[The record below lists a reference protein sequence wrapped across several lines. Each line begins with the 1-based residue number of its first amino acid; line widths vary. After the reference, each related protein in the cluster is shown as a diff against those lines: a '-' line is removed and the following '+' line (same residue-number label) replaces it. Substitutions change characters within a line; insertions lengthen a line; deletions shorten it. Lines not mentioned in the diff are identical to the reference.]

1 MVELKIWDNDD
12 SVDIEQEVYTPPNYV
27 LSQNYPNP
35 FTPSTN
41 ISYGIVERTH
51 VTIRVYNMLG
61 KLITTLVDDIKSAGS
76 YIIQFHA
83 SNLPSG
89 MYVLRMQAGNYNGVQ
104 KMMLVK

>member
-12 SVDIEQEVYTPPNYV
+12 SVDIEEGVYIPPNYV

-35 FTPSTN
+35 FNPSTN
-41 ISYGIVERTH
+41 ISYYISKRTH
-51 VTIRVYNMLG
+51 VSIEVYDVCG
-61 KLITTLVDDIKSAGS
+61 QLITTLVDGKKSAGN
-76 YIIQFHA
+76 YNIQFHA

-89 MYVLRMQAGNYNGVQ
+89 MYVLQMRAGNYTALQ